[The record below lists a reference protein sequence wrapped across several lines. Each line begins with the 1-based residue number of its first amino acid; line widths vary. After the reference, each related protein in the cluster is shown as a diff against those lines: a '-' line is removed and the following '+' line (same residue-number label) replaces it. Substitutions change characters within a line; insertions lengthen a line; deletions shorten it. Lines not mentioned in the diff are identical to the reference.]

1 MNSLLKSLIFGALA
15 LGTLLAGIHYQRDR
29 EIKGLQQ
36 EYEILASRAAE
47 LARETAL
54 AKANLEQAQA
64 LSSSGADFE
73 ANHNASVANIAREQK
88 KIDQLLEQWPKVD
101 ADRAAA
107 VDAVRKLETTK
118 PPYTLTLT
126 DGSKLENFIVR
137 SVPDEKTVSVEHSS
151 GVFKVAA
158 DQLPEDLRTRL
169 GLGWRPEPPPSMTID
184 RNGNAVV
191 KQAVKLANEKQAAED
206 TAKELGID
214 APDTTSLAGVS
225 RAIVVVEARL
235 KKAKEAFDAER
246 ANIRKLA
253 IFKPNL
259 KPAGSNKTYADLGKE
274 ANLRLAGLAGQVQA
288 LTAERNN
295 LQHKLKSM

>member
-1 MNSLLKSLIFGALA
+1 LN
-15 LGTLLAGIHYQRDR
+15 
-29 EIKGLQQ
+29 
-36 EYEILASRAAE
+36 
-47 LARETAL
+47 
-54 AKANLEQAQA
+54 
-64 LSSSGADFE
+64 SSGADFE
-73 ANHNASVANIAREQK
+73 ANHNASVANIGLEQK
-88 KIDQLLEQWPKVD
+88 KIDQLLEQWPKID
-101 ADRAAA
+101 SDRAAA
-107 VDAVRKLETTK
+107 VDAVRKLESTK
-118 PPYTLTLT
+118 PPYTITLT

-137 SVPDEKTVSVEHSS
+137 NVTDETTVSVEHSS
-151 GVFKVAA
+151 GVLKLTA
-158 DQLPEDLRTRL
+158 DKLPEDLRTRL

-184 RNGNAVV
+184 KSGNAVV

-214 APDTTSLAGVS
+214 APDTTSMAGVS

-274 ANLRLAGLAGQVQA
+274 ANLRLAELAGQVQA

-295 LQHKLKSM
+295 LQHKLKTM